1 MDSLSAN
8 VRNTVPINVTSTVSI
23 NSDDKVKK

>member
-8 VRNTVPINVTSTVSI
+8 VTNTVPINVTSTVSI